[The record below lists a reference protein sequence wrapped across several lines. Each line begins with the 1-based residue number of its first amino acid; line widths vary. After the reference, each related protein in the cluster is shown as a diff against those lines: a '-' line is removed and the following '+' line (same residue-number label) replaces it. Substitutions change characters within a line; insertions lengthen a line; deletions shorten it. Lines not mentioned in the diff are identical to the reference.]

1 MKQDLFKENSY
12 SASEIEV
19 LEGLEPV
26 RHRPGMYIGGT
37 DRNALHHLAIEII
50 DNCMDEVVAKHAT
63 RINVELMENNTL
75 CISDN
80 GRGIPVDNHPKFKD
94 KSALE
99 IIMTTLHAGG
109 KFSNKSYVTSGG
121 LHGVGASVVNAL
133 SIFMSVEVIRS
144 GSIYKQD
151 FSMGLAITPLQNLGS
166 TKKSN
171 GTSITF
177 KPDDKIFGNNNFF
190 SPEKLFKILE
200 YKAYLFGGVQINWKC
215 HESLISENSNII
227 DEKSLCYK
235 NGLSEYIEFKT
246 ASIPMYI
253 GSTFEN
259 KVNIDDELIE
269 WAIRWF
275 TLDELNFIESFCNT
289 VPTPLGGTH
298 ELGFRQALIKGIRN
312 FAEIKGFK
320 RANEFNYDD
329 LMSSTGSILSIF
341 IKEPQ
346 FQGQTKERLVNTSI
360 TKLVETAIK
369 DRFETWLANDSERG
383 EAILNRTIES
393 YEERK
398 RKKKEKDIS
407 RKSVTK
413 KIRLPGKLSDCSSNS
428 FEETELFIVEG
439 DSAGGSAKQARN
451 RKTQAVLPLKGKIL
465 NVASASSEK
474 MLQNQE
480 INDLKQALGL
490 NNNSSQN
497 IDNLRYNKIIIM
509 TDADVDGAHIAALL
523 LTFFYNNFSQIIENG
538 NLYIAQPPLYRV
550 THGEKSFYAQT
561 EDLKNKIIKEK
572 FSGKGFVSRFKG
584 LGEMPP
590 SQLKETTMDPKS
602 RTLLKVTVPKRDINE
617 ADQRR
622 LVDELVNILMGKKPE
637 LRFKYIQENAD
648 LIDNYDI

>member
-177 KPDDKIFGNNNFF
+177 KPDDKIFGDNNFF

-215 HESLISENSNII
+215 HVSLISENSNII

-253 GSTFEN
+253 GSTFES
-259 KVNIDDELIE
+259 KVNIDNELIE

-275 TLDELNFIESFCNT
+275 TQDELNFIESFCNT

-298 ELGFRQALIKGIRN
+298 ELGFRQALLKGIKS

-320 RANEFNYDD
+320 KANEFTYDD

-346 FQGQTKERLVNTSI
+346 FQGQTKEKLVNTSI

-465 NVASASSEK
+465 NVASASNEK